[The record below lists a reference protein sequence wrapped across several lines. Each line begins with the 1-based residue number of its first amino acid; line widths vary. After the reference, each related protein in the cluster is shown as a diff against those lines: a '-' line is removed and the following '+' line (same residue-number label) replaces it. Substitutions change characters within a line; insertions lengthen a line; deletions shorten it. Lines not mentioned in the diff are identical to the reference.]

1 MKIEV
6 AKFAHYPAPARLII
20 FLLILVCLWAPFAI
34 PIYAFVKDANLVSII
49 TMVIL
54 YAEFIF
60 LARWWGKKVYK
71 QPEIL
76 QDYGLEFTRRNG
88 RDLLN
93 GLALGVISLF
103 ALFITQGLLGW
114 VIWQKP
120 ASTLAFTI
128 LEGLIMSLAVGFA
141 EELLFRG
148 WLLDELQRDYS
159 LQISL
164 LLNGLIFAISHY
176 IRPLDV
182 ILTTWPQI
190 IGLFLLGLTLVWGK
204 RSTKGKLGFSMGFH
218 GGLVWGYYIVRV
230 GNLIKYS
237 GKVPEIITG
246 VNQNPLAGVLGL
258 LFLGTIALWVSQQTK
273 IKNSETHP

>member
-1 MKIEV
+1 MKLEI
-6 AKFAHYPAPARLII
+6 AKFAKYPAPARLII

-54 YAEFIF
+54 YTEFIL
-60 LARWWGKKVYK
+60 LARWWGKNVYN
-71 QPEIL
+71 QPQIL
-76 QDYGLEFTRRNG
+76 RDYGLKFNRRNG
-88 RDLLN
+88 IDLLN

-120 ASTLAFTI
+120 ASSLAFTV

-148 WLLDELQRDYS
+148 WLLDEFQRDVN
-159 LQISL
+159 LKTAL
-164 LLNGLIFAISHY
+164 LLNGFIFALAHY

-182 ILTTWPQI
+182 ILKTWPQI
-190 IGLFLLGLTLVWGK
+190 IGLFLLGLTCVWGK
-204 RSTKGKLGFSMGFH
+204 RANQGRLGFPMGFH

-230 GNLIKYS
+230 GNLTQYS

-246 VNQNPLAGVLGL
+246 VNQNPLAGILGL
-258 LFLGTIALWVSQQTK
+258 LFLGSIAFWVSQQTK
-273 IKNSETHP
+273 TKTPETNK

>member
-1 MKIEV
+1 MKLEI
-6 AKFAHYPAPARLII
+6 AKFAKYPAAARLII
-20 FLLILVCLWAPFAI
+20 FLLILVGLWAPFAI

-54 YAEFIF
+54 YTEFIV
-60 LARWWGKKVYK
+60 LARWWGKNVYN
-71 QPEIL
+71 QPQIL
-76 QDYGLEFTRRNG
+76 RDYGLKFNRRNG
-88 RDLLN
+88 IDLLN

-120 ASTLAFTI
+120 APSLAFTV
-128 LEGLIMSLAVGFA
+128 LEGLIMALAVGFA

-148 WLLDELQRDYS
+148 WLLDEFQRDVN
-159 LQISL
+159 LKTAL
-164 LLNGLIFAISHY
+164 LLNGFIFALAHY

-182 ILTTWPQI
+182 IFKTWPQI
-190 IGLFLLGLTLVWGK
+190 IGLFLLGLTCVWGK
-204 RSTKGKLGFSMGFH
+204 RSHQGRLGFPIGFP

-230 GNLIKYS
+230 GNLTKYS

-246 VNQNPLAGVLGL
+246 VNQNPLAGILGL

-273 IKNSETHP
+273 TKTPETNQ